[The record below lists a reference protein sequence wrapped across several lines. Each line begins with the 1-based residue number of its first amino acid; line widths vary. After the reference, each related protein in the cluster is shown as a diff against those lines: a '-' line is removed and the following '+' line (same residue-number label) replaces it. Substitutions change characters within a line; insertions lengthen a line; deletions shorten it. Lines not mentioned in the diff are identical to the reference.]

1 MGSAIV
7 AIGIASI
14 FVGAFMSHFLTK
26 RRREA
31 ERQEPPIPEFMP
43 GGLEDRIEQV
53 IARRIM
59 SSQIK
64 WEIDQK

>member
-1 MGSAIV
+1 MSAAFV
-7 AIGIASI
+7 SIGIASI
-14 FVGAFMSHFLTK
+14 FLAAFASHFLTR

-31 ERQEPPIPEFMP
+31 ERQEPPIPAFHPRNME
-43 GGLEDRIEQV
+43 EVVEQV